1 MFVIQDTS
9 TGLYFHNKGR
19 IIIFEDIEKA
29 KLFYQN
35 FFAWAT
41 AELLHQGQPPF
52 EVMMKQQTT
61 EILPYDFTVEEKY
74 IIMFSEIEK

>member
-9 TGLYFHNKGR
+9 TGLYFNDRGK

-29 KLFYQN
+29 KWFYQN

-41 AELLHQGQPPF
+41 AELLQLGQPPF
-52 EVMMKQQTT
+52 KVMTKQQTT
-61 EILPYDFTVEEKY
+61 KILPYDFTVDEKY